1 MRYIKTAY
9 LVFLFLLLLPL
20 VQHVLPLVDEGGMH
34 GLVIEA
40 PKPKFAKFNFNQLIY
55 QDSLEKY
62 ISQQFGFRKT
72 VLRLRNQVY
81 YSVYNQSPDAKLF
94 LGRNK
99 TVYENLYVDEF
110 FGNTWAGEDYL
121 RRMTADM
128 KRLQDSLAYHN
139 KMLFV
144 VIAPSKAFYA
154 SENLSVSR
162 DMTPDNPNRNYEAFL
177 RQAKKQGLL
186 FVDFNAWFLKQ
197 KGKTEHPLYQPGG
210 SHWTIYGASLAF
222 DSIYRQMRHH
232 FAVNEQKD
240 FPELKI
246 KRFYAYEEKNGADY
260 DAITLFNLLCPP
272 QKDPSFYPEF
282 EVQKKGKYIPR
293 VLGIADSY
301 YGTQLATRLPDSCFA
316 SPDYWFMNKQMM
328 PEAKYDT
335 IPRGENFLAGQLRE
349 HDIVLLLFTPHNIL
363 GAGWGFTENAL
374 QLFDPPGSSFTQFDY
389 YAEKKKLESDEYIR
403 ADKNWLH
410 AILLQARRDR
420 VNADT
425 LLSSNVR
432 AVSGK

>member
-9 LVFLFLLLLPL
+9 LVFLLLLLLPL
-20 VQHVLPLVDEGGMH
+20 VQHVLPFVDEGGMY
-34 GLVIEA
+34 GQVIET
-40 PKPKFAKFNFNQLIY
+40 PKPELTTFSFNQLLY
-55 QDSLEKY
+55 QDAMEKY
-62 ISQQFGFRKT
+62 MSERFGFRKT

-94 LGRNK
+94 LGSNK

-110 FGNTWAGEDYL
+110 FGNTWAGEDYA

-128 KRLQDSLAYHN
+128 KRLQDSLGHHH

-154 SENLSVSR
+154 SENLSASR

-177 RQAKKQGLL
+177 RQAKKQGLQ
-186 FVDFNAWFLKQ
+186 FVDFNAWFLQQ

-240 FPELKI
+240 FPELNI
-246 KRFYAYEEKNGADY
+246 KRFYAYEEGNGADY
-260 DAITLFNLLCPP
+260 DAVTLFNLLFPP
-272 QKDPSFYPEF
+272 HKEPAFFPEF

-293 VLGIADSY
+293 VLGITDSY
-301 YGTQLATRLPDSCFA
+301 YGTMLLTRLPDSCFA
-316 SPDYWFMNKQMM
+316 SPDYWFMNTKLM
-328 PEAKYDT
+328 PETKYDT
-335 IPRGENFLAGQLRE
+335 IPRGENFLAKQLQQ
-349 HDIVLLLFTPHNIL
+349 HDVVLYIFTPHNIL

-374 QLFDPPGSSFTQFDY
+374 HLYDPSDSSRTLFDFL
-389 YAEKKKLESDEYIR
+389 AEKKKIESDQYIR
-403 ADKNWLH
+403 SDKNWLH
-410 AILLQARRDR
+410 TILLLARKDGR
-420 VNADT
+420 NADT
-425 LLSSNVR
+425 LLEQNVR

>member
-9 LVFLFLLLLPL
+9 IVFLLLLLLPL
-20 VQHVLPLVDEGGMH
+20 VQHLLPFADEGGLH
-34 GLVIEA
+34 GQVIEA
-40 PKPKFAKFNFNQLIY
+40 PKPKFTTFNFNQLVY

-62 ISQQFGFRKT
+62 ISQRFGFRKT

-94 LGRNK
+94 LGTNK
-99 TVYENLYVDEF
+99 FVYENLYVDEY
-110 FGNTWAGEDYL
+110 FGNTWAGEDYA

-128 KRLQDSLAYHN
+128 KRLQDSLAHHH

-144 VIAPSKAFYA
+144 VIVPSKAFYA
-154 SENLSVSR
+154 SENLSASR

-177 RQAKKQGLL
+177 RQAKKQGLQ
-186 FVDFNAWFLKQ
+186 FVDFNAWFLQQ

-210 SHWTIYGASLAF
+210 SHWTIFGASLAF

-232 FAVNEQKD
+232 FGVYEQKD

-246 KRFYAYEEKNGADY
+246 KRFYAYEEGNGADY
-260 DAITLFNLLCPP
+260 DAVTLFNLLFPP
-272 QKDPSFYPEF
+272 HKEPAFYPEF
-282 EVQKKGKYIPR
+282 EVNKKGKYIPR
-293 VLGIADSY
+293 VLGLTDSY
-301 YGTQLATRLPDSCFA
+301 YGTMLLTRMPDSCFA
-316 SPDYWFMNKQMM
+316 SPDYWFMNKKLM
-328 PEAKYDT
+328 PETKYDT
-335 IPRGENFLAGQLRE
+335 MTRGSDFMAGELRD

-374 QLFDPPGSSFTQFDY
+374 HVYDAPNSSPTQFDFF
-389 YAEKKKLESDEYIR
+389 AEKKKEESDAYIR
-403 ADKNWLH
+403 SDKNWLQ
-410 AILLQARRDR
+410 AILLQARAEGIS
-420 VNADT
+420 ADT
-425 LLSSNVR
+425 LLGRNVR